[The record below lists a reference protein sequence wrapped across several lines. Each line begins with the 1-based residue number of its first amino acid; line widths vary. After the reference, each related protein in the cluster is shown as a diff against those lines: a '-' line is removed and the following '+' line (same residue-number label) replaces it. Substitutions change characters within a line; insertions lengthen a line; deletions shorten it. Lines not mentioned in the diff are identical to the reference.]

1 MEDYKEK
8 CWRCG
13 KELICHGNFM
23 ISDWEGIDMN
33 EDDDAMI
40 TDYYCPFCG
49 MEYSI
54 TDTPRNQMKI
64 IHILKIE
71 IIYEIRRMLQNF
83 RRRRFCFKNV
93 LEWYIYLAQ
102 AKG

>member
-1 MEDYKEK
+1 MENYKEK

-54 TDTPRNQMKI
+54 TDTPRNQMKN
-64 IHILKIE
+64 
-71 IIYEIRRMLQNF
+71 YPY
-83 RRRRFCFKNV
+83 FKNRNN
-93 LEWYIYLAQ
+93 I
-102 AKG
+102 